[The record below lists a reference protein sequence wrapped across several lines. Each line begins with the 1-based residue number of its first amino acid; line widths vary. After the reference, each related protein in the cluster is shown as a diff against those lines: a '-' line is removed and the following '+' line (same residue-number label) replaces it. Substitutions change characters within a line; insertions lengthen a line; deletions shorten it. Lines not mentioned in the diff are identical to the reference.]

1 MNEKMKSVWL
11 DIESKLGFC
20 CLHKKAAF
28 NEVAGEPIK
37 QLSLVTTATE
47 QMIQSFLGDIKPEKM
62 QNRYIFTYKGV
73 SVELTTYAGVTNV
86 DELFKKAFTHTLTI
100 DSVGFS
106 SSGKVTNMH
115 HGVEDIRAK
124 VLRLTSANVTIS
136 ESLLRRIMTLMMEG
150 YSLDDSLKQRI
161 DSEKFFEKTGYRKKF
176 FEALLFTVKK
186 DGSTWTQ
193 VAKLL
198 GILGPTL
205 EHRKVVV
212 NYTQKLTEDMK
223 DARFQRAF
231 LFLIFAM
238 VKATSKELAP
248 VMQGEKMLGYYDS
261 VCANLQKRVG
271 SLDDY
276 NSLKENYG
284 DDFMDLLFDVQELW
298 MKMEN
303 IPYKRPAP
311 SDFDMMAQL
320 LATTR
325 YWNSGVNG
333 SPEEIVVET
342 EEEEAEEAPEEEPS
356 EENFDEEEFAAVDAD
371 EGDEEDSFELTG
383 TLNFERTVVGGYS
396 EEDYDEPLE
405 GPVEDDYVFAESKTV
420 SETVTPAV
428 KPAAPPP
435 PPQVERRPVQKKA
448 VCIDDDLPDVKES
461 GGLNEAELAQ
471 IEAELENKGKPV
483 ATAPAPAPQPKKG
496 DVMTHARGHKS
507 KVLMDGG
514 E

>member
-11 DIESKLGFC
+11 DIENKIGLC

-28 NEVAGEPIK
+28 NEVTGEPIK
-37 QLSLVTTATE
+37 QLSLVTTASE
-47 QMIQSFLGDIKPEKM
+47 QAIQSFLGDIKIEKM
-62 QNRYIFTYKGV
+62 QNRYIFSYKGV
-73 SVELTTYAGVTNV
+73 MVELTTYAGITNV

-106 SSGKVTNMH
+106 SNGKVSNMH
-115 HGVEDIRAK
+115 NGVEDIHAK
-124 VLRLTSANVTIS
+124 ILRLTSANVTIS
-136 ESLLRRIMTLMMEG
+136 ESLLRRIMTLLMEG

-161 DSEKFFEKTGYRKKF
+161 DAEKFFEKTGYRKKF
-176 FEALLFTVKK
+176 FEALIYTVRKE
-186 DGSTWTQ
+186 GSTWVQ

-198 GILGPTL
+198 SILGTAL

-212 NYTQKLTEDMK
+212 NYTQRLTEDMK
-223 DARFQRAF
+223 NARFQRTF

-271 SLDDY
+271 SLNDY
-276 NSLKENYG
+276 NNLKENYG
-284 DDFMDLLFDVQELW
+284 DDFMDLLFDIQELW

-320 LATTR
+320 LADRR
-325 YWNSGVNG
+325 YWDSGESVTPKEGAEG
-333 SPEEIVVET
+333 SDKSDLPKE
-342 EEEEAEEAPEEEPS
+342 S
-356 EENFDEEEFAAVDAD
+356 FDEEELSED
-371 EGDEEDSFELTG
+371 EEHEDSFELTG

-396 EEDYDEPLE
+396 EEDYNEPME
-405 GPVEDDYVFAESKTV
+405 GIVEDDYVFSESQPVADPEPKT
-420 SETVTPAV
+420 STPAV
-428 KPAAPPP
+428 LKSHAQP
-435 PPQVERRPVQKKA
+435 ERRPVQKKA
-448 VCIDDDLPDVKES
+448 ICVDDDLPEETES
-461 GGLNEAELAQ
+461 GGLDESGLAALEAEMK
-471 IEAELENKGKPV
+471 NKGKSVGPV
-483 ATAPAPAPQPKKG
+483 PVPQQKKE
-496 DVMTHARGHKS
+496 DVITHARGHKS